1 LLKTILGLLALCYP
15 VGMRAVEPITRATFP
30 LAIMLQ
36 QDGKEQV
43 LFVLDLDREVMN
55 LPYLH
60 GSLS

>member
-1 LLKTILGLLALCYP
+1 
-15 VGMRAVEPITRATFP
+15 MRAVEPITRATFP
-30 LAIMLQ
+30 LTIRLQ

-55 LPYLH
+55 LPDLH